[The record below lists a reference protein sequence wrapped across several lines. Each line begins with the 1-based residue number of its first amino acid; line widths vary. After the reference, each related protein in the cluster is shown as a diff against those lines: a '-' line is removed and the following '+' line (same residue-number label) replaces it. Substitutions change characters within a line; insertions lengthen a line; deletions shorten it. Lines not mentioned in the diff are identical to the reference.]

1 MEENREVGAK
11 EGNNLDLLSTVTA
24 TYPYINFQVNS
35 LKCKLPEGRDF
46 VFFIVLVT
54 VSRIVLG
61 L

>member
-1 MEENREVGAK
+1 MQG
-11 EGNNLDLLSTVTA
+11 TVTG
-24 TYPYINFQVNS
+24 TYPYVNFQVNS
-35 LKCKLPEGRDF
+35 LKCKLPEGREF